1 MRQQLHH
8 ISPPGVTHETANVEQ
23 VEAAEALRV
32 RAEAVDSYLPVGVTL
47 ATATEADVVAAE
59 AAANDTDG
67 DGVPNG
73 DDEFPDNSL
82 LTTVESTGDPY
93 ITPLHG
99 NVYKLPNYTAN
110 YRAFEYDDVFI
121 NVLVDHLDITD
132 EFNRYIKRSN
142 LESQIEL
149 GTTPIT
155 SGYWNSK
162 LYIESE
168 GHSATLDI
176 ENKQLTYNTQY
187 FNLKIIDKKENSMF
201 VEDGQHKALAIEWTH
216 TNYGKQCFIVSY
228 YENPQHRNGL
238 KFQSKLIYK
247 KSATGILIRNYKP
260 KFMTLNKLET
270 GYSKKLIAKSKAANN
285 LIIDK
290 VISSK
295 EKWISN
301 KGTKTSKQV
310 NKKYLNQ

>member
-1 MRQQLHH
+1 ML
-8 ISPPGVTHETANVEQ
+8 SKGGDNTDPSNDVNVVT
-23 VEAAEALRV
+23 
-32 RAEAVDSYLPVGVTL
+32 
-47 ATATEADVVAAE
+47 
-59 AAANDTDG
+59 
-67 DGVPNG
+67 
-73 DDEFPDNSL
+73 
-82 LTTVESTGDPY
+82 STGDPY

-99 NVYKLPNYTAN
+99 NVYKLPNFTAN

-168 GHSATLDI
+168 GHRATLDI
-176 ENKQLTYNTQY
+176 ENKQLTYDTRY
-187 FNLKIIDKKENSMF
+187 FNMKIIESEENSTF

-216 TNYGKQCFIVSY
+216 SNHGKQRFVVSY

-238 KFQSKLIYK
+238 KFQ
-247 KSATGILIRNYKP
+247 
-260 KFMTLNKLET
+260 
-270 GYSKKLIAKSKAANN
+270 
-285 LIIDK
+285 
-290 VISSK
+290 
-295 EKWISN
+295 
-301 KGTKTSKQV
+301 
-310 NKKYLNQ
+310 